1 MCVIDLTLLA
11 SADKNVHTGG
21 QPEEEGRQYAEG
33 DNGRGGDRE
42 RKVTGCRID

>member
-1 MCVIDLTLLA
+1 MCVIGLT
-11 SADKNVHTGG
+11 STGFRRKNVHTGRE
-21 QPEEEGRQYAEG
+21 PEQGRQYAEG